1 MKVTVNQVWAK
12 QLHLDVLL
20 SLHKENEDVTKNIT
34 EQLHSLGIK
43 TDLILP
49 NYIAETASKELKI
62 VQVDKEILSPVL
74 QSFIPFWAQHIRT
87 MNDMETLLLQ
97 ELRDALLEPLMTGR
111 IQFQDN

>member
-1 MKVTVNQVWAK
+1 
-12 QLHLDVLL
+12 
-20 SLHKENEDVTKNIT
+20 
-34 EQLHSLGIK
+34 
-43 TDLILP
+43 
-49 NYIAETASKELKI
+49 

-111 IQFQDN
+111 IQFEDNQQAQASQPDTCEQPVDNQI